1 MTVTHI
7 SFETDAPPPSPV
19 LIERVEPSIDCG
31 RYPIKREVGDTLE
44 VTADIFREGHDK
56 LAAVVRYR
64 PWDEVAWS
72 EVPMRF
78 IDNDRWGAS
87 FPLGRNTRYLYQV
100 EAFPDRFE
108 TWRDEILRGSDVT
121 LKQLREEDMRLPDQS
136 DWASA
141 EIQRSFELR
150 TRDRERKLLSKIDS
164 ALKRIEDGSYGYCE
178 ETQEPIG
185 IRRLEARPIAT
196 LSIEA
201 QERHERRERV
211 YRED

>member
-1 MTVTHI
+1 MTEGGSDLTAGNGGMR
-7 SFETDAPPPSPV
+7 DM
-19 LIERVEPSIDCG
+19 
-31 RYPIKREVGDTLE
+31 TLE
-44 VTADIFREGHDK
+44 SDTPHDTTSVADVIAGN
-56 LAAVVRYR
+56 YR
-64 PWDEVAWS
+64 PSEDEPYMNARQAEYFRRKLLS
-72 EVPMRF
+72 
-78 IDNDRWGAS
+78 
-87 FPLGRNTRYLYQV
+87 
-100 EAFPDRFE
+100 
-108 TWRDEILRGSDVT
+108 WRDDILRGSDVT

-150 TRDRERKLLSKIDS
+150 TRDRERKLLSKIDA